1 VKKEEIIEI
10 LVDDYHEDLKE
21 LKNMKKDELMEM
33 LENYRDTSDFHPNES
48 FEDFMEHENM
58 E

>member
-1 VKKEEIIEI
+1 MKKEEIIEI